1 MRTRISVDSVAGPFV
16 REIELISGQDLLACN
31 QCGKCSAGCPVA
43 SADAPALDVLPSAV
57 LRMAQLGIEEVL
69 EAQTL
74 WTCASCLTCVSR
86 CPKAVDLP
94 RVMEALRTI
103 AMNRGI
109 RPIDVASVPPDLIAD
124 LPQMAIVGSFRKY
137 SG

>member
-1 MRTRISVDSVAGPFV
+1 MRTRNSIDTVGGPFV
-16 REIELISGQDLLACN
+16 REIELVSGQDLLACN

-43 SADAPALDVLPSAV
+43 DALDVLPSTV

-109 RPIDVASVPPDLIAD
+109 RPIDVSSVPPDLIAD

-137 SG
+137 SI

>member
-1 MRTRISVDSVAGPFV
+1 MRTRISVDTVAGAFV

-43 SADAPALDVLPSAV
+43 AALDVLPSAV
-57 LRMAQLGIEEVL
+57 LRMAQLGMEEVL
-69 EAQTL
+69 EAETL

-86 CPKAVDLP
+86 CPKGVDLP
-94 RVMEALRTI
+94 RVMEALRTV

-109 RPIDVASVPPDLIAD
+109 RPVDVAAVPSDLIAD
-124 LPQMAIVGSFRKY
+124 LPQMAIIGGFRKY